1 MLCEITLA
9 SVRLLPSVPP
19 HLYIKLIKFVYPLAS
34 MCPLVFLQLLRL
46 GVSAITLVKLIRLLA
61 SVHHVYLQ
69 CIRENGS
76 IIVLFAAVWL
86 SSYMLSHYVLS

>member
-1 MLCEITLA
+1 MLCEKTLA

-19 HLYIKLIKFVYPLAS
+19 HLYLKLIKFVCPLAS
-34 MCPLVFLQLLRL
+34 MCPLVFLQLVRL

-86 SSYMLSHYVLS
+86 SSYMLSHHVLS